1 MYKNECQFPSKHQDK
16 ENKWPQAK
24 AKIPC
29 PQIAVPLYSQTSNY
43 TIILSYTTITAP
55 T

>member
-29 PQIAVPLYSQTSNY
+29 PQIAVSFIHKHQ
-43 TIILSYTTITAP
+43 ITQ
-55 T
+55 